1 MIRFRAQ
8 VFTSLRVWVLAGH
21 RAKPFTAASVQL
33 LSAHPYH
40 PGPWNAHGMAEREK
54 DGEPACACT
63 PATALIYCCSW
74 TPAAAPETTLACIT
88 LDFVAS
94 FVAKP

>member
-1 MIRFRAQ
+1 M
-8 VFTSLRVWVLAGH
+8 VWQ
-21 RAKPFTAASVQL
+21 K
-33 LSAHPYH
+33 
-40 PGPWNAHGMAEREK
+40 EREK

-74 TPAAAPETTLACIT
+74 TPDAAPETTLACIT